1 MKKMAEKA
9 LINLTAMEFSDIK
22 ENLKAF
28 LRKQDEFTD
37 YNFEGSGL
45 SIILDLLAYNS
56 QHTAYLANMLANEAE
71 IDSAILRSNVVSRA
85 KLLGYTPKSTT
96 ASRAV
101 LSITVDDPGN
111 QSTSLLMPR
120 GTKFIA
126 KSSSQ
131 QFTFTTL
138 EDYNLHLDESGVFS
152 NDEVEV
158 FEGIIKAYSFDVT
171 SDERR
176 YIIPSKKIDTNTL
189 RVGVFDNISSNEYTV
204 YEKAHGI
211 NKVGSDSAVFWVY
224 ETDGGFYELKFGD
237 GVFGKKP
244 TLNGVVYCEYLE
256 SNGSSANDLSQFS
269 LVGAFEGYENADISV
284 ETINASAGG
293 SEPEATSS
301 IKINAPRFYQ
311 SQNRAI
317 TKEDFAAVTNDIY
330 PYAKSVAVWGG
341 EELNPPQFG
350 KVFISIIPKNLTKL
364 TSTNKRDLERKIRS
378 RSVAGIAPVVVDP
391 KFINLNMTIH
401 ASVRKNATNGLSNFS
416 KQITDLVETYFD
428 NTFGIFDSGF
438 YYSNLLAEIKNYS
451 RAIVGV
457 RAEYS
462 LSLVNSLNQTD
473 FAFENAI
480 IPGSVRTNKVRL
492 TGTTEFYPIEDNNGD
507 GTLYAGTV
515 SIGTVNYDTGKII
528 IDTTKIQETTTNVL
542 EVFVT
547 PANDDI
553 LAGFATAI
561 VLNKNRLSVELRS
574 V

>member
-1 MKKMAEKA
+1 MAEKA

-28 LRKQDEFTD
+28 LRTQDEFTD

-85 KLLGYTPKSTT
+85 KLLGYTPRSTT

-138 EDYNLHLDESGVFS
+138 DDYNLHLDESGVFR

-211 NKVGSDSAVFWVY
+211 NKVGSDSTVFWVY

-256 SNGSSANDLSQFS
+256 SNGSSANGFSQFS
-269 LVGAFEGYENADISV
+269 LVGTFEGYENADISV
-284 ETINASAGG
+284 ETINPSAGG

-317 TKEDFAAVTNDIY
+317 TKEDFIAITNDIY

-350 KVFISIIPKNLTKL
+350 KVFISIIPNSLTKL

-378 RSVAGIAPVVVDP
+378 RSVAGIAPVIVDP
-391 KFINLNMTIH
+391 KFINLNMTIY
-401 ASVRKNATNGLSNFS
+401 ASVRKNATNGLNNFS

-428 NTFGIFDSGF
+428 NTFGIFDSDF

-451 RAIVGV
+451 RSIVGV

-462 LSLVNSLNQTD
+462 LSLVNSLIQPD

-492 TGTTEFYPIEDNNGD
+492 VGTTVFYSIEDTYSD
-507 GTLYAGTV
+507 GTLYAG
-515 SIGTVNYDTGKII
+515 SIAIGTVNYDTGKIT
-528 IDTTKIQETTTNVL
+528 IDTTKIQETTSGVL

-561 VLNKNRLSVELRS
+561 VLNKDRLSVELRS